1 MLKKL
6 CPPLILLVLFPIC
19 FSLAQEKKVKKI
31 FRIGVVQFFSTPSF
45 DQDQKGFEKALA
57 DAGFKEKV
65 HVLYDRQNAEGNLS
79 NTRAIVQKFLVEKFD
94 LIHTISTPASQE
106 AVKFIRDIP
115 VVFSYVTDPVGAGL
129 VSLKSRLETEWRT
142 NITGVSH
149 YYPVRQQFEICTQFI
164 PKAKKWGTIY
174 NASDSDSLAQIREM
188 REASE
193 KLRKEL
199 IEATISSS
207 EETIQA
213 TEFLAGK
220 VHALYILYDYT
231 VLSAL
236 DHIVKVCNEKKIP
249 LFTSEVESVQRGVIA
264 AYGVNFFLVGYSAG
278 KRAARILK
286 GKRPGDI
293 PWGRVSRFSL
303 VVNERAARA
312 QGVIIPPDLLQKS
325 GKIIH

>member
-1 MLKKL
+1 MWKKL
-6 CPPLILLVLFPIC
+6 GPPLILLFLFPIC
-19 FSLAQEKKVKKI
+19 FSLAQEKKVNKI

-45 DQDQKGFEKALA
+45 EQDQKGFEKAFA

-65 HVLYDRQNAEGNLS
+65 HVLYDRQNAEGNLAK
-79 NTRAIVQKFLVEKFD
+79 TRAIAKKFLVEKFD

-106 AVKFIRDIP
+106 VVKFIRDIP
-115 VVFSYVTDPVGAGL
+115 VVFSHVTDPVGAGL
-129 VSLKSRLETEWRT
+129 VSLKSRLETEWPT
-142 NITGVSH
+142 NVTGVSH
-149 YYPVRQQFEICTQFI
+149 YVPVRQQFEICTQFI

-174 NASDSDSLAQIREM
+174 NTSDSDSLAQIREM

-193 KLRKEL
+193 KLKKEL

-213 TEFLAGK
+213 TQFLAGK
-220 VHALYILYDYT
+220 VHALYIPYDDT

-236 DHIVKVCNEKKIP
+236 DHIVKLCNEKKIP

-264 AYGVNFFLVGYSAG
+264 AYGVNFFLIGYSAG
-278 KRAARILK
+278 KRATRILK
-286 GKRPGDI
+286 GKKPGNI
-293 PWGRVSRFSL
+293 PWGRVSKFSL

-312 QGVIIPPDLLQKS
+312 QGVIIPPDLLEKS
-325 GKIIH
+325 IKIIH